1 MGRETP
7 VEKCRA
13 LASKYYVI
21 PSQDGS
27 IYGRQ
32 NILQEVSSIWKLSSG
47 HIPSVA

>member
-7 VEKCRA
+7 VEESRG

-21 PSQDGS
+21 PLHDGS

-32 NILQEVSSIWKLSSG
+32 NIL
-47 HIPSVA
+47 